1 LDVVFELE
9 LVDADI
15 LLVNI
20 YPSELVKFK
29 DAELGKFV
37 ASVDDL
43 TTFHK
48 VHMIV
53 CPVGR
58 FSVYMLKKMHVP
70 AGSVTHLSAQRAGE

>member
-1 LDVVFELE
+1 LDVIFELE

-20 YPSELVKFK
+20 YPSELVKF
-29 DAELGKFV
+29 V

-43 TTFHK
+43 TTFHN
-48 VHMIV
+48 VHIIV

-58 FSVYMLKKMHVP
+58 VSVYMLKKMQVP